1 MTEPVDEQGEQ
12 DAQGGQDGQLTA
24 LGRLAGRCYDRRR
37 TVLVLWILTVIAIT
51 VVAQVVGTHFENKF
65 TAGNTQSQQATDLL
79 SARFPAEAGD
89 SADVVFHTSTPI
101 AANEEAID
109 RVVASLRP
117 LANVSS
123 VTSPFSPE
131 GAHQIAPSDNIAY
144 AMVQFDTTTSNLPPD
159 SINAVIH
166 TAEAAARPGFQ
177 IALGGEPISSVE
189 KISPGASEGIGI
201 TAAIIIMLL
210 AFGSVVAMGL
220 PIITALFGLGIG
232 VALLELVT
240 HLLVV
245 PNFAPEMAAMIGIGV
260 GIDYALFIVTRYRQG
275 IFEGR
280 DPRGA
285 VVTSLMTSG
294 RSVLFA
300 GGTVVISLF
309 GLFLIGQPYMIG
321 LATACI
327 AAVLMVLVAA
337 LTLLPA
343 LLGFSGNAI
352 DKLHLPGLLQHGG
365 PPPPNGFWYRWSRLI
380 QRRAWITG
388 TLAVLVLIVLALPL
402 FSMRLAF
409 TDASNDPPASTT
421 HQAYELLAKGFG
433 VGFNGPLVVAVD
445 MHGPGDRAVVD
456 RLDSALGS
464 GVANVAFTAPAR
476 FNASDTGA
484 VIIVVPKT
492 SPQSAQTGDLV
503 QTLRADVIP
512 PAVKGTGVTALVGGQ
527 TAAGI
532 DAANYLG
539 HRLLLVIGA
548 VLILSF
554 LLLMTVFRSVV
565 LPLKAVIMNL
575 LSVGAAYGVMVAVFE
590 WGWLGN
596 VIRIGETGPIDPW
609 IPVTMFTILFG
620 LSMDYEVFLLSR
632 IREEWLR
639 TGENSV
645 AVADGLAVTGRII
658 TAAAAIM
665 FCVFAS
671 FVINDPLHILKVFGL
686 GLAVAVAVDVTLVR
700 MVLVPSIMEL
710 LGPLNWWMPRFLD
723 RSVPTIGIE
732 VTPVASAS
740 EAGSARAASAAGAG
754 SAEAGSAEA
763 GSAAGAGSPA
773 ATPTS
778 V

>member
-1 MTEPVDEQGEQ
+1 VVSTGSKTLETGPPQAGEVETV
-12 DAQGGQDGQLTA
+12 TA

-37 TVLVLWILTVIAIT
+37 TVLVIWILAIIGIT
-51 VVAQVVGTHFENKF
+51 VVAQVVGTRFQNKF
-65 TAGNTQSQQATDLL
+65 TAGNTQSQQAANLL
-79 SARFPAEAGD
+79 SARFPSKAGD
-89 SADVVFHTSTPI
+89 TADVVFHTSTPI
-101 AANEEAID
+101 RANEAAVD

-117 LANVSS
+117 LAHVTG
-123 VTSPFSPE
+123 VTSPFTPA
-131 GAHQIAPSDNIAY
+131 GAHQVSSHADIAFAV
-144 AMVQFDTTTSNLPPD
+144 VQFDTTTDNLPPGA
-159 SINAVIH
+159 INRVIH
-166 TAEAAARPGFQ
+166 TAEAPARPGFQ
-177 IALGGEPISSVE
+177 IALGGYPISSVA

-240 HLLVV
+240 HFLVV

-327 AAVLMVLVAA
+327 AAVLMVLIAA

-352 DKLHLPGLLQHGG
+352 DKLHLPGLLQSGG
-365 PPPPNGFWYRWSRLI
+365 PPPPNGFWHRWSRLV
-380 QRRAWITG
+380 QRRAWVTG
-388 TLAVLVLIVLALPL
+388 TLAVLVLLVLALPL

-409 TDASNDPPASTT
+409 TDASNDPTSQTT
-421 HQAYELLAKGFG
+421 RQAYDLLAQGFG
-433 VGFNGPLVVAVD
+433 TGFNGPLVVAVD
-445 MHGPGDRAVVD
+445 MHGPQDRAVVE
-456 RLDSALGS
+456 RLGDAFDHGLPD
-464 GVANVAFTAPAR
+464 VAFTAPPQ
-476 FNASDTGA
+476 FNSSDTGA
-484 VIIVVPKT
+484 VILVVPTT
-492 SPQSAQTGDLV
+492 SPQSAQTETLV
-503 QTLRADVIP
+503 QTLRNDVIP
-512 PAVKGTGVTALVGGQ
+512 PVVNGTDVNALVGGQ
-527 TAAGI
+527 TAGGI
-532 DAANYLG
+532 DAANFLG
-539 HRLLLVIGA
+539 SRLFLVIGA

-554 LLLMTVFRSVV
+554 LLLMMVFRSLV

-575 LSVGAAYGVMVAVFE
+575 LSVGAAYGVMVAVFQ
-590 WGWLGN
+590 WGWAGG
-596 VIRIGETGPIDPW
+596 IIGIGEKGPIDPW

-639 TGENSV
+639 TGVNSE

-671 FVINDPLHILKVFGL
+671 FVINDPLHILRVFGL
-686 GLAVAVAVDVTLVR
+686 GLAVAVLIDATLVR
-700 MVLVPSIMEL
+700 MVLVPSIMEI
-710 LGPLNWWMPRFLD
+710 LGPVNWWMPAFLE
-723 RSVPTIGIE
+723 RSIPTIGME
-732 VTPVASAS
+732 VTPTSGPTPAP
-740 EAGSARAASAAGAG
+740 
-754 SAEAGSAEA
+754 
-763 GSAAGAGSPA
+763 SP
-773 ATPTS
+773 